1 MTRANYL
8 SYDGGRREPTEITD
22 LLGPILERVGTGAGM
37 KAARLIE
44 EWPQVG
50 GDLWNSRSI
59 PIGIRS
65 GILLVEVPTGAEA
78 SLLKF
83 DIPALIGRIAGRFGA
98 DLVTGVRFRVAS
110 SRTRE
115 RPL

>member
-1 MTRANYL
+1 VTRANYL
-8 SYDGGRREPTEITD
+8 SSDDGRREPTEITD
-22 LLGPILERVGTGAGM
+22 LLGAILERVGTGAGM

-44 EWPQVG
+44 EWPRVG
-50 GDLWNSRSI
+50 GDLWSGRSL

-65 GILLVEVPTGAEA
+65 GTLLVEVPTGAEA

-83 DIPALIGRIAGRFGA
+83 DIPALIGRIEERFGA
-98 DLVTGVRFRVAS
+98 GLVTGVRFRVS
-110 SRTRE
+110 SPRNRE

>member
-1 MTRANYL
+1 MKRANYL
-8 SYDGGRREPTEITD
+8 SSDDGRREPTEITD

-37 KAARLIE
+37 KVARLIE
-44 EWPQVG
+44 EWRQVG
-50 GDLWNSRSI
+50 GDLWGERSV

-65 GILLVEVPTGAEA
+65 GTLLVEVPSGAEA

-83 DIPALIGRIAGRFGA
+83 DVSALIDRIDARFGTG
-98 DLVTGVRFRVAS
+98 LVKGVRFRVVLP
-110 SRTRE
+110 RNRE